1 MLDEKEQVSME
12 ILEWINENIVWG
24 IPVLILF
31 AGSGIIFTIRT
42 KVLAGTALPYYNKA
56 YTPYKTA

>member
-24 IPVLILF
+24 NYLYDKNK
-31 AGSGIIFTIRT
+31 G
-42 KVLAGTALPYYNKA
+42 LAGTALPYYNKA